1 MSETILKVEDL
12 KTSFMTSS
20 GEVQAVRGV
29 SFEVHKGEILGIVGE
44 SGSGKSVTS
53 MSILRLLADTAR
65 IKNGKIEFEG
75 TDLTKVSDKQM
86 REIRGQKIAMV
97 FQDPMSSLNPLIPVG
112 KQVAEMIHVH
122 HPEMKRD
129 ELQAATLELFREVRI
144 PEAEKRLK
152 SYPHEFSGGMRQ
164 RVMIAMALANH
175 PDLLIADEPTTA
187 LDVTIQHQILK
198 QMRSLQEEYGTSIIF
213 ITHDLGVVAELCDR
227 VVVLYGGLVM
237 EEAEINDLFENP
249 LHPYTMGLLASIPGL
264 TKDKSERLQSI
275 PGSPPDMTKPP
286 KGCPF
291 ASRCQFARNICAA
304 ECPPFVQVGSRQA
317 RCWLLQPD
325 APAEGNPLHDS
336 TGTLVP
342 GNAESWDISDDG
354 LTYTFHLRDGLKW
367 SDGSDLTAEDYVYT
381 IQRVLTP
388 ATAAQYVSMATDYI
402 KNAQEYYDGTATAD
416 DLGVKA
422 LDDKTLEITLIQ
434 PTSYFIDILSMWTFS
449 PVQKATVE
457 ANGDKWSTEADTYI
471 CNGPFK
477 IASMSM
483 NENVILEKNE
493 NYWDAENVSLQK
505 VTFRYV
511 LDQATALTAYE
522 SGEVDGVASIPSS
535 DFARLKAENAGVQ
548 TSPSYGTVYYD
559 FNCSAEPVNN
569 VLVRKAICLAIDRQS
584 IIDNVVQVDAQPA
597 YSFLAPGYSVDGKD
611 ITEGRESFG
620 LSATADVEGAQAALA
635 EAGYPNGEGFPT
647 LTLSYYDND
656 TVKKVVEAMAEMLK
670 NNLNI
675 NVEVSSNEWSIFYDD
690 VQKGNYQVAAMGWS
704 ADYVNPMSFLPLCKT
719 GDSSNNLFYSNADYD
734 ALVEQVKAENDPAK
748 AAELTLQ
755 ADAIVSNDYAVLPLY
770 YKSNNYLMH
779 DNISGFYMTASGN
792 LFFKDVKVG

>member
-1 MSETILKVEDL
+1 MKKKVISAALAGTLAVSLLSACGASNEPQNISDVSSAASSEA
-12 KTSFMTSS
+12 TSTTASS
-20 GEVQAVRGV
+20 
-29 SFEVHKGEILGIVGE
+29 E
-44 SGSGKSVTS
+44 STGDAAQELTFVLSNIPDGLDPSVTNNS
-53 MSILRLLADTAR
+53 FAQYVLI
-65 IKNGKIEFEG
+65 NCFEG
-75 TDLTKVSDKQM
+75 L
-86 REIRGQKIAMV
+86 
-97 FQDPMSSLNPLIPVG
+97 
-112 KQVAEMIHVH
+112 
-122 HPEMKRD
+122 
-129 ELQAATLELFREVRI
+129 
-144 PEAEKRLK
+144 
-152 SYPHEFSGGMRQ
+152 
-164 RVMIAMALANH
+164 
-175 PDLLIADEPTTA
+175 
-187 LDVTIQHQILK
+187 VT
-198 QMRSLQEEYGTSIIF
+198 Y
-213 ITHDLGVVAELCDR
+213 
-227 VVVLYGGLVM
+227 
-237 EEAEINDLFENP
+237 
-249 LHPYTMGLLASIPGL
+249 
-264 TKDKSERLQSI
+264 
-275 PGSPPDMTKPP
+275 
-286 KGCPF
+286 
-291 ASRCQFARNICAA
+291 
-304 ECPPFVQVGSRQA
+304 
-317 RCWLLQPD
+317 
-325 APAEGNPLHDS
+325 DS

-422 LDDKTLEITLIQ
+422 LDDKTLEITLVQ
-434 PTSYFIDILSMWTFS
+434 PTSYFIDILSMWTF
-449 PVQKATVE
+449 
-457 ANGDKWSTEADTYI
+457 
-471 CNGPFK
+471 
-477 IASMSM
+477 
-483 NENVILEKNE
+483 
-493 NYWDAENVSLQK
+493 SLQK

-611 ITEGRESFG
+611 ITEGRENFG

>member
-1 MSETILKVEDL
+1 MVKFILKRIGTMIIAMFMIILITFTLMHAIPGGPFTNTKGVPEEVTQAMEAKYGLDQPMPVQFVKYL
-12 KTSFMTSS
+12 GNLLHGDFGPSYKYTGKTVNDFIATGAPVSAKLGLVTLVFVLLTSIPM
-20 GEVQAVRGV
+20 G
-29 SFEVHKGEILGIVGE
+29 ILAA
-44 SGSGKSVTS
+44 
-53 MSILRLLADTAR
+53 L
-65 IKNGKIEFEG
+65 KNGKWQDMLLMAIATIGVTIPSFVIASMLIYVFSFKLNVLPTFG
-75 TDLTKVSDKQM
+75 LDSWKSYILPV
-86 REIRGQKIAMV
+86 IAMGGYSV
-97 FQDPMSSLNPLIPVG
+97 SYLARLMRSSL
-112 KQVAEMIHVH
+112 
-122 HPEMKRD
+122 
-129 ELQAATLELFREVRI
+129 LE
-144 PEAEKRLK
+144 
-152 SYPHEFSGGMRQ
+152 
-164 RVMIAMALANH
+164 VMGQDYIR
-175 PDLLIADEPTTA
+175 TA
-187 LDVTIQHQILK
+187 RAK
-198 QMRSLQEEYGTSIIF
+198 
-213 ITHDLGVVAELCDR
+213 
-227 VVVLYGGLVM
+227 
-237 EEAEINDLFENP
+237 
-249 LHPYTMGLLASIPGL
+249 GL
-264 TKDKSERLQSI
+264 TEFAVV
-275 PGSPPDMTKPP
+275 TKH
-286 KGCPF
+286 
-291 ASRCQFARNICAA
+291 A
-304 ECPPFVQVGSRQA
+304 
-317 RCWLLQPD
+317 
-325 APAEGNPLHDS
+325 
-336 TGTLVP
+336 
-342 GNAESWDISDDG
+342 
-354 LTYTFHLRDGLKW
+354 LR
-367 SDGSDLTAEDYVYT
+367 
-381 IQRVLTP
+381 
-388 ATAAQYVSMATDYI
+388 
-402 KNAQEYYDGTATAD
+402 
-416 DLGVKA
+416 
-422 LDDKTLEITLIQ
+422 KTLEITLIQ

-734 ALVEQVKAENDPAK
+734 ALVDQVKAENDPAK

>member
-1 MSETILKVEDL
+1 MFSSAASSEA
-12 KTSFMTSS
+12 TSTTASS
-20 GEVQAVRGV
+20 
-29 SFEVHKGEILGIVGE
+29 E
-44 SGSGKSVTS
+44 STGDAAQELTFVLSNIPDGLDPSVTNNS
-53 MSILRLLADTAR
+53 FAQYVLI
-65 IKNGKIEFEG
+65 NCFEG
-75 TDLTKVSDKQM
+75 L
-86 REIRGQKIAMV
+86 
-97 FQDPMSSLNPLIPVG
+97 
-112 KQVAEMIHVH
+112 
-122 HPEMKRD
+122 
-129 ELQAATLELFREVRI
+129 
-144 PEAEKRLK
+144 
-152 SYPHEFSGGMRQ
+152 
-164 RVMIAMALANH
+164 
-175 PDLLIADEPTTA
+175 
-187 LDVTIQHQILK
+187 VT
-198 QMRSLQEEYGTSIIF
+198 Y
-213 ITHDLGVVAELCDR
+213 
-227 VVVLYGGLVM
+227 
-237 EEAEINDLFENP
+237 
-249 LHPYTMGLLASIPGL
+249 
-264 TKDKSERLQSI
+264 
-275 PGSPPDMTKPP
+275 
-286 KGCPF
+286 
-291 ASRCQFARNICAA
+291 
-304 ECPPFVQVGSRQA
+304 
-317 RCWLLQPD
+317 
-325 APAEGNPLHDS
+325 DS

>member
-1 MSETILKVEDL
+1 MKNKRII
-12 KTSFMTSS
+12 
-20 GEVQAVRGV
+20 AVAMATGMAV
-29 SFEVHKGEILGIVGE
+29 SLAACG
-44 SGSGKSVTS
+44 GSASTTDTTGT
-53 MSILRLLADTAR
+53 ADAATTEAADAAT
-65 IKNGKIEFEG
+65 GEG
-75 TDLTKVSDKQM
+75 TGFTVQLGPNPETL
-86 REIRGQKIAMV
+86 
-97 FQDPMSSLNPLIPVG
+97 DPALNAAVDGGNTLITIEEP
-112 KQVAEMIHVH
+112 
-122 HPEMKRD
+122 
-129 ELQAATLELFREVRI
+129 
-144 PEAEKRLK
+144 
-152 SYPHEFSGGMRQ
+152 
-164 RVMIAMALANH
+164 
-175 PDLLIADEPTTA
+175 LLIIDENNE
-187 LDVTIQHQILK
+187 IQ
-198 QMRSLQEEYGTSIIF
+198 
-213 ITHDLGVVAELCDR
+213 
-227 VVVLYGGLVM
+227 
-237 EEAEINDLFENP
+237 
-249 LHPYTMGLLASIPGL
+249 PG
-264 TKDKSERLQSI
+264 Q
-275 PGSPPDMTKPP
+275 
-286 KGCPF
+286 
-291 ASRCQFARNICAA
+291 
-304 ECPPFVQVGSRQA
+304 
-317 RCWLLQPD
+317 
-325 APAEGNPLHDS
+325 
-336 TGTLVP
+336 
-342 GNAESWDISDDG
+342 AESYEVSDDG
-354 LTYTFHLRDGLKW
+354 LVWTFHLRDGLKW

-422 LDDKTLEITLIQ
+422 LDDKTLEITLVQ

-505 VTFRYV
+505 ITFRYV

-522 SGEVDGVASIPSS
+522 SGEVDGVDSIPSS

-597 YSFLAPGYSVDGKD
+597 YSFLAPGYAVDGKD

-734 ALVEQVKAENDPAK
+734 ALVDQVKAENDPAK

-779 DNISGFYMTASGN
+779 DNISGFYMTSSSN
-792 LFFKDVKVG
+792 LFFKNVKVG

>member
-1 MSETILKVEDL
+1 MSVCTAARNNACAHYGHRAAVGAPFPVRRPCTRKKENVMVKFILK
-12 KTSFMTSS
+12 
-20 GEVQAVRGV
+20 
-29 SFEVHKGEILGIVGE
+29 
-44 SGSGKSVTS
+44 
-53 MSILRLLADTAR
+53 R
-65 IKNGKIEFEG
+65 IG
-75 TDLTKVSDKQM
+75 TM
-86 REIRGQKIAMV
+86 IIAM
-97 FQDPMSSLNPLIPVG
+97 FMIILITF
-112 KQVAEMIHVH
+112 
-122 HPEMKRD
+122 
-129 ELQAATLELFREVRI
+129 TLM
-144 PEAEKRLK
+144 
-152 SYPHEFSGGMRQ
+152 H
-164 RVMIAMALANH
+164 
-175 PDLLIADEPTTA
+175 
-187 LDVTIQHQILK
+187 
-198 QMRSLQEEYGTSIIF
+198 
-213 ITHDLGVVAELCDR
+213 
-227 VVVLYGGLVM
+227 
-237 EEAEINDLFENP
+237 
-249 LHPYTMGLLASIPGL
+249 SIPGGPFTNTKGVPEEVTQAMEAKYGLDQPMPVQFVKYLGSLLHGDFGPSYKYTGKTVNDFIATGAPVSAKLGLVTLVFVLL
-264 TKDKSERLQSI
+264 TSI
-275 PGSPPDMTKPP
+275 PMG
-286 KGCPF
+286 
-291 ASRCQFARNICAA
+291 
-304 ECPPFVQVGSRQA
+304 
-317 RCWLLQPD
+317 
-325 APAEGNPLHDS
+325 
-336 TGTLVP
+336 
-342 GNAESWDISDDG
+342 
-354 LTYTFHLRDGLKW
+354 
-367 SDGSDLTAEDYVYT
+367 
-381 IQRVLTP
+381 
-388 ATAAQYVSMATDYI
+388 
-402 KNAQEYYDGTATAD
+402 
-416 DLGVKA
+416 
-422 LDDKTLEITLIQ
+422 
-434 PTSYFIDILSMWTFS
+434 
-449 PVQKATVE
+449 
-457 ANGDKWSTEADTYI
+457 
-471 CNGPFK
+471 
-477 IASMSM
+477 M

>member
-1 MSETILKVEDL
+1 MADLTAQNKWEPLATDNSDREKIWSKSRTFAGDVWFRFRRKPTAIAGFVIIIALMLFALVGPLFTPYDYSVQNLEVVNVPPVMKVYQIPNGDYLYITTALKV
-12 KTSFMTSS
+12 
-20 GEVQAVRGV
+20 
-29 SFEVHKGEILGIVGE
+29 I
-44 SGSGKSVTS
+44 SVTPDGKLS
-53 MSILRLLADTAR
+53 GQLR
-65 IKNGKIEFEG
+65 
-75 TDLTKVSDKQM
+75 KVRDESDKSM
-86 REIRGQKIAMV
+86 TIFDADGTE
-97 FQDPMSSLNPLIPVG
+97 
-112 KQVAEMIHVH
+112 VA
-122 HPEMKRD
+122 
-129 ELQAATLELFREVRI
+129 L
-144 PEAEKRLK
+144 
-152 SYPHEFSGGMRQ
+152 YYGGSPY
-164 RVMIAMALANH
+164 V
-175 PDLLIADEPTTA
+175 IADEATGSIYPSKTMLNKSYILGTDA
-187 LDVTIQHQILK
+187 LGRDVLTRL
-198 QMRSLQEEYGTSIIF
+198 MYGTRISMLVALMAAFVNLIIG
-213 ITHDLGVVAELCDR
+213 I
-227 VVVLYGGLVM
+227 LYGGISGYLGGTVDM
-237 EEAEINDLFENP
+237 IMMRIVDIISTIP
-249 LHPYTMGLLASIPGL
+249 LTLYVILIM
-264 TKDKSERLQSI
+264 
-275 PGSPPDMTKPP
+275 
-286 KGCPF
+286 
-291 ASRCQFARNICAA
+291 
-304 ECPPFVQVGSRQA
+304 QV
-317 RCWLLQPD
+317 
-325 APAEGNPLHDS
+325 
-336 TGTLVP
+336 
-342 GNAESWDISDDG
+342 
-354 LTYTFHLRDGLKW
+354 
-367 SDGSDLTAEDYVYT
+367 
-381 IQRVLTP
+381 
-388 ATAAQYVSMATDYI
+388 
-402 KNAQEYYDGTATAD
+402 
-416 DLGVKA
+416 LGA
-422 LDDKTLEITLIQ
+422 
-434 PTSYFIDILSMWTFS
+434 
-449 PVQKATVE
+449 
-457 ANGDKWSTEADTYI
+457 G
-471 CNGPFK
+471 
-477 IASMSM
+477 M

-734 ALVEQVKAENDPAK
+734 ALVDQVKAENDPAK